1 MFPVLRKVVKSDY
14 RQLRA
19 FWKKHENPVEKLVD
33 VVYGQYLRANQQPSG
48 KLSYSEVI
56 SWLIAYYKKYGKEAI

>member
-1 MFPVLRKVVKSDY
+1 MNQDIEFNRNEDVMKTSLSK
-14 RQLRA
+14 L
-19 FWKKHENPVEKLVD
+19 KKRLSEVSLGGGKKAID
-33 VVYGQYLRANQQPSG
+33 KQQPSG